1 MSTPVRPQSKRYAF
15 QSFLLAA
22 VLSILTLGVAHFMK
36 GGTAL
41 VAVPVAVSFGFV
53 VLSSILIAVMWCKV
67 AEKHADSLTTFYSVV
82 PGFRMLAALATL
94 TVCYFC
100 VGRDAML
107 PYVIV
112 FMILYFAELAH
123 HTLYFSRITN
133 KN

>member
-1 MSTPVRPQSKRYAF
+1 MSTSFRSQSKRYAV
-15 QSFLLAA
+15 QSTLLAA
-22 VLSILTLGVAHFMK
+22 ALGILTLGIAYFLK
-36 GGTAL
+36 DGISL
-41 VAVPVAVSFGFV
+41 VAAPLTVSFGFV
-53 VLSSILIAVMWCKV
+53 AVSSIIIALLWCWV
-67 AEKHADSLTTFYSVV
+67 AEKHPDSLTTFYSVV

-100 VGRDAML
+100 VGRSAMV

-112 FMILYFAELAH
+112 FMLLYFAELAH